1 MDNVNNVN
9 KKQQK
14 EAFLKSLRNGVSIR
28 KACKYAG
35 ITEMTIWRW
44 RKRSKAFDEEV
55 LSILDSRTQTVEDAL
70 FMNALKGNVTAQ
82 IFWLKN
88 RGKGR
93 WKDKFEHDITEKK
106 VIVLGKQEKSN
117 ENDDK
122 QCKKS

>member
-9 KKQQK
+9 KKRQK
-14 EAFLKSLRNGVSIR
+14 EAFLESLRNGISIR
-28 KACKYAG
+28 KACKYAS

-106 VIVLGKQEKSN
+106 VIVIGKKDKD
-117 ENDDK
+117 DDK
-122 QCKKS
+122 KCKKP